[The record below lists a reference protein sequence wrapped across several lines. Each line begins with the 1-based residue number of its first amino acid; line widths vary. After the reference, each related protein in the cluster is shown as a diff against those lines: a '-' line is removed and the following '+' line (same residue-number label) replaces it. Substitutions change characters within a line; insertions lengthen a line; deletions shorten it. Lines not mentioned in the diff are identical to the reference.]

1 MYHFNGK
8 DYAYRTFLETQ
19 ARSVPAQSKEKQNL
33 AIASLNSLVN
43 IFEEEVKEKIAEN
56 PDLLVFASNLI
67 LANHAN
73 KNDDC
78 VLLEDL
84 IQIAEKFEY
93 KQVNLEHNRDLVRG
107 VIDEVGWSIYPSNEV
122 IEEEEIQNQ
131 SSPVQLVIGGYLWRI
146 VDPEL
151 CNLVE
156 ESSNEKSDNYLAVST
171 SFELLFNDYLICV
184 SPDKNALNPNARF
197 ITKESSEWES
207 FDSKLKANG
216 GSGKD
221 GGMLIFRILKDE
233 ILPVGAGI
241 VRNPASGIKGIVVVN
256 ENSVI
261 DVKDTEEQD
270 TEEKTTEHPLSE
282 YLDASDESIN
292 KEDFSVKQNK
302 LKLKIPMVIKSLQ
315 ELESHYSDF
324 TKLEAKTAVAS
335 IQGFMEEKVKELS
348 EKHAAELKEKEEAAA
363 AAEKVRVE
371 LESRASNLGKA
382 IEELQAKLAEIE
394 QKQAAAVAEQKFND
408 RMASLDETFD
418 LEDDD
423 RSILVDEV
431 KAIESDEA
439 FSFWMDKQKK
449 LMKEKTKA
457 YKAEK
462 AKYMK
467 EKMAKAG
474 VTVELDEKT
483 LDLKEVIAS
492 VKQDSSSV
500 QIPNT
505 PVITED
511 LREKTLRAFSE
522 GISVA
527 GVKR

>member
-8 DYAYRTFLETQ
+8 DYAYRTFLETH
-19 ARSVPAQSKEKQNL
+19 AKSIPAQSKEKQKL

-43 IFEEEVKEKIAEN
+43 IFDQEVKDKIIEN

-67 LANHAN
+67 LANYVN

-78 VLLEDL
+78 ILLEDL
-84 IQIAEKFEY
+84 IQVAEKFKY
-93 KQVNLEHNRDLVRG
+93 KQVNLEHNRDSVRG
-107 VIDEVGWSIYPSNEV
+107 VIDEVGWSIYPSNEI
-122 IEEEEIQNQ
+122 IEEEEIKNQ
-131 SSPVQLVIGGYLWRI
+131 SSPIQLAIGGYLWRV

-151 CNLVE
+151 CNLIE
-156 ESSNEKSDNYLAVST
+156 EASNEKSDNYLAIST

-197 ITKESSEWES
+197 ITKESAEWES
-207 FDSKLKANG
+207 FDSKLKTNG

-241 VRNPASGIKGIVVVN
+241 VKNPASGIKGIVVVN
-256 ENSVI
+256 EDSVI
-261 DVKDTEEQD
+261 NIED
-270 TEEKTTEHPLSE
+270 TEEKAAEHPLSK
-282 YLDASDESIN
+282 YLDASDENIN
-292 KEDFSVKQNK
+292 NEDFSVKQNK
-302 LKLKIPMVIKSLQ
+302 FKLKIPMVIKSLQ

-348 EKHAAELKEKEEAAA
+348 EKYAAELKQKEEAVAV
-363 AAEKVRVE
+363 AEKARTE
-371 LESRASNLGKA
+371 LEDRASGLGKA
-382 IEELQAKLAEIE
+382 VEELQAKLAEIE
-394 QKQAAAVAEQKFND
+394 QKQAIAFAEQKFND

-431 KAIESDEA
+431 KVMKSDEA
-439 FSFWMDKQKK
+439 FSFYMDKQKK
-449 LMKEKTKA
+449 LMKEKTKS

-462 AKYMK
+462 AKSMK
-467 EKMAKAG
+467 EKMAKSG

-483 LDLKEVIAS
+483 LDVKEVFAS

-511 LREKTLRAFSE
+511 LREKTIRAFSE

-527 GVKR
+527 GVKI

>member
-8 DYAYRTFLETQ
+8 DYAYRTFLETH
-19 ARSVPAQSKEKQNL
+19 AKSIPAQSKEKQKL

-43 IFEEEVKEKIAEN
+43 IFDQEVKDKIIEN

-67 LANHAN
+67 LANYAN

-78 VLLEDL
+78 ILLEDL
-84 IQIAEKFEY
+84 VEVAQKFKY
-93 KQVNLEHNRDLVRG
+93 KQVNLEHNRDSVRG
-107 VIDEVGWSIYPSNEV
+107 VIDEFGWSIYPSNEI
-122 IEEEEIQNQ
+122 IEEEEIKNQ
-131 SSPVQLVIGGYLWRI
+131 SSPIQLVVGGYLWRV

-151 CNLVE
+151 CSLIE
-156 ESSNEKSDNYLAVST
+156 EASNEKSDNYLAIST
-171 SFELLFNDYLICV
+171 SFEFLFNDYLICV

-197 ITKESSEWES
+197 ITKESAEWES

-221 GGMLIFRILKDE
+221 GGMFIFRILKDE

-241 VRNPASGIKGIVVVN
+241 VKNPASGIKGIVVVN
-256 ENSVI
+256 EDSVI
-261 DVKDTEEQD
+261 KVEDN
-270 TEEKTTEHPLSE
+270 EEKATENPLSQ
-282 YLDASDESIN
+282 YLDARDENIN
-292 KEDFSVKQNK
+292 NEDFSVKQNK
-302 LKLKIPMVIKSLQ
+302 FKLKIPMVIKSLQ

-348 EKHAAELKEKEEAAA
+348 EKYAAELKQKEEAAA
-363 AAEKVRVE
+363 VAEKVRAE
-371 LESRASNLGKA
+371 LEDRASNLGKA
-382 IEELQAKLAEIE
+382 IEDLQAKLHEIE
-394 QKQAAAVAEQKFND
+394 EKQAATFAEQKFND

-418 LEDDD
+418 LEEDD

-431 KAIESDEA
+431 KAMKSDEA
-439 FSFWMDKQKK
+439 FSLFMDKQKK
-449 LMKEKTKA
+449 LMKEKTKS

-462 AKYMK
+462 ANYMK
-467 EKMAKAG
+467 QQMAKAG
-474 VTVELDEKT
+474 LTVEIDEKT
-483 LDLKEVIAS
+483 LDVKEVFAS

-505 PVITED
+505 PAITED
-511 LREKTLRAFSE
+511 LREKTQRAFSE